1 MSDKYLII
9 GPSWLGDMVM
19 AQSLFMLLRKKH
31 PKAVIHVTALPFC
44 VPLVKRMPEVD
55 KVIPIP
61 FGHGQLRVLARRRF
75 GRALAAEHYTEA
87 LILPHS
93 FKSALIPFFAG
104 IPVRRGWLGES
115 RHFVLNQIW
124 KNKKPFPLMVDQ
136 YRALA
141 WDPKDEDAPR
151 SSDGIEQKL
160 LPALSTDLENAKDVY
175 ARLGGGS
182 TENILALCPGASY
195 GPAKKWPPESF
206 AAVASWWIGRG
217 GRAVIMGA
225 GKERDDAAAIMAA
238 LSPEVKTGCL
248 DLTGKTAITDSVDL
262 MGLAEAVLTNDSGLM
277 HVAAATGR
285 PVVAVFGS
293 STPGYTPPLTA
304 KAEILQTD
312 IKCRPCFRRTCKYG
326 HYKCLKD
333 ITPEMAEDA
342 LLKLLSGGSGAGS
355 ADA

>member
-1 MSDKYLII
+1 
-9 GPSWLGDMVM
+9 
-19 AQSLFMLLRKKH
+19 
-31 PKAVIHVTALPFC
+31 
-44 VPLVKRMPEVD
+44 
-55 KVIPIP
+55 
-61 FGHGQLRVLARRRF
+61 
-75 GRALAAEHYTEA
+75 
-87 LILPHS
+87 
-93 FKSALIPFFAG
+93 
-104 IPVRRGWLGES
+104 
-115 RHFVLNQIW
+115 
-124 KNKKPFPLMVDQ
+124 
-136 YRALA
+136 
-141 WDPKDEDAPR
+141 
-151 SSDGIEQKL
+151 
-160 LPALSTDLENAKDVY
+160 
-175 ARLGGGS
+175 
-182 TENILALCPGASY
+182 
-195 GPAKKWPPESF
+195 
-206 AAVASWWIGRG
+206 
-217 GRAVIMGA
+217 MGA